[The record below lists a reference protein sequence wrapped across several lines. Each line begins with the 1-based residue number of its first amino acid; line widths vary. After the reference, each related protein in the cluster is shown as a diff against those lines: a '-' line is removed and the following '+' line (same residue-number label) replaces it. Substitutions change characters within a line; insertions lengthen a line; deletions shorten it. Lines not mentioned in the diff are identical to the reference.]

1 MLPCSNVLPL
11 LCFLCLHAPVFFL
24 VRLTVFKLFSVTALH
39 ALLHVFCWQYL
50 HLFFCWLLSLYQRLC
65 CHFPLPFALE
75 LNIGVFCTK
84 WFCNAVRYS
93 SSVAMKPNED
103 ILDCSVVS
111 QSFSFCSFLFSFC
124 FCYLSSSSPL
134 PLRICGDSRP
144 FLSANY
150 HGCCG
155 RSSPGW
161 RHRKGVAF
169 CPSNNVVGCN
179 WANRVVLAQFPHVRE
194 ARRFLSAG

>member
-1 MLPCSNVLPL
+1 MLPCSDVLPL

-84 WFCNAVRYS
+84 WFCDTVRYS

-103 ILDCSVVS
+103 TLDCSVVS
-111 QSFSFCSFLFSFC
+111 QSFSFCSFLFSFW

-134 PLRICGDSRP
+134 LSTQDMRWQQAISPSQLPRMLWEELPRMEASERCG
-144 FLSANY
+144 FLS
-150 HGCCG
+150 
-155 RSSPGW
+155 
-161 RHRKGVAF
+161 
-169 CPSNNVVGCN
+169 
-179 WANRVVLAQFPHVRE
+179 Q
-194 ARRFLSAG
+194 